1 MIIISWFLLM
11 YLYYKTRKRGSRKK
25 KASVTVIQATTKQP
39 TQAQIDRKAKKAAQI
54 EQAESDVG
62 HYTEQLNTL
71 YKMQRDAIRTRDKAQ
86 EEVDTDNELNRYGA
100 VVSFKTMR
108 RHIAERDREEKKLL
122 TINNQIHSAEKQL
135 AKAKRT
141 LYND

>member
-1 MIIISWFLLM
+1 MIMISWFLLM
-11 YLYYKTRKRGSRKK
+11 YLYYKTRKRSKK
-25 KASVTVIQATTKQP
+25 RRTKVTVIQATTKQP
-39 TQAQIDRKAKKAAQI
+39 TQAQIGREKWKQAQI
-54 EQAESDVG
+54 EQAESDIG

-86 EEVDTDNELNRYGA
+86 EEVDTDNALNQYGA

-135 AKAKRT
+135 AKAKKI